1 MITSKYTFGG
11 EKMQTITINTDK
23 NTEILNEI
31 IQKNISENI
40 NMQQKNPGEFQ
51 FSGEDSAILN
61 LKIAELLTEY
71 IIRYEEQNILKM
83 LLMHDYLLLHK
94 TEKLNVLNA
103 ACKLIN
109 ENESDFIKTLI
120 LLKRRFLIKQNILEY
135 LNENT
140 HLDVTGFITFRLS
153 GYKKMLSEL
162 IQKVVEDIKVQQE
175 YKEFINMLKFF
186 VETQKNRSNKI
197 HIIFEKNGDYTLF
210 DENNIDIT
218 EKCFSEFSETKE
230 QHNLNNEDVLIS
242 SLITLA
248 PKKVFLHFETENFN
262 KKIVHTI
269 EQIFEN
275 KVFISSVP
283 LLELV
288 R

>member
-1 MITSKYTFGG
+1 
-11 EKMQTITINTDK
+11 MQTITISIDK
-23 NTEILNEI
+23 NAEILQEI
-31 IQKNISENI
+31 IQNNISDTI
-40 NMQQKNPGEFQ
+40 KVKQKNDHELHFTAD
-51 FSGEDSAILN
+51 DSAILN
-61 LKIAELLTEY
+61 LKIAEILTEY
-71 IIRYEEQNILKM
+71 IIRYEEKNILKM

-94 TEKLNVLNA
+94 TEKLNILTA

-140 HLDVTGFITFRLS
+140 RLDVTGFVAFRLS

-162 IQKVVEDIKVQQE
+162 IQKVVEDFKIQQE

-197 HIIFEKNGDYTLF
+197 HIIFEKNGEYTLF
-210 DENNIDIT
+210 DENNKDIT

-230 QHNLNNEDVLIS
+230 QNNLNNEDVLIS

-275 KVFISSVP
+275 KVFVSSVP

>member
-1 MITSKYTFGG
+1 
-11 EKMQTITINTDK
+11 MQTITISIDK
-23 NTEILNEI
+23 NAEILQEI
-31 IQKNISENI
+31 IQNNISDTI
-40 NMQQKNPGEFQ
+40 KVKQKNDHEICFTAD
-51 FSGEDSAILN
+51 DSAILN
-61 LKIAELLTEY
+61 LKIAEILTEY
-71 IIRYEEQNILKM
+71 IIRYEEKNILKM

-94 TEKLNVLNA
+94 TEKLNILTA

-140 HLDVTGFITFRLS
+140 RLDVTGFVAFRLS

-162 IQKVVEDIKVQQE
+162 IQKVVEDFKIQQE

-197 HIIFEKNGDYTLF
+197 HIIFEKNGEYTLF
-210 DENNIDIT
+210 DENNKDIT

-230 QHNLNNEDVLIS
+230 QNNLNNEDVLIS

-275 KVFISSVP
+275 KVFVSSVP

>member
-1 MITSKYTFGG
+1 
-11 EKMQTITINTDK
+11 MQTITISIDK
-23 NTEILNEI
+23 NAEILNEI
-31 IQKNISENI
+31 IHNNISENI
-40 NMQQKNPGEFQ
+40 NVQEKNKGEFH
-51 FSGEDSAILN
+51 FSAEDSAILN

-71 IIRYEEQNILKM
+71 IIRHEEQNILKM

-94 TEKLNVLNA
+94 AEKLNILDT

-135 LNENT
+135 LAENN
-140 HLDVTGFITFRLS
+140 HLDVTGFVTFRLS
-153 GYKKMLSEL
+153 AYKKMLSEL

-197 HIIFEKNGDYTLF
+197 HIIFEKNGEYTLF

-230 QHNLNNEDVLIS
+230 QNNLNNEDVLIS

-275 KVFISSVP
+275 KVFVSSVP

>member
-1 MITSKYTFGG
+1 
-11 EKMQTITINTDK
+11 MQTLTISIDK
-23 NTEILNEI
+23 NSDILKDI
-31 IQKNISENI
+31 IHKNISENI
-40 NMQQKNPGEFQ
+40 NIYEKNTGEFEI
-51 FSGEDSAILN
+51 SAEDSITLN
-61 LKIAELLTEY
+61 LKTAELLTEY
-71 IIRYEEQNILKM
+71 IICHEEENILKM

-94 TEKLNVLNA
+94 IEKQNVLNA
-103 ACKLIN
+103 ACKIIN

-135 LNENT
+135 LSENSY
-140 HLDVTGFITFRLS
+140 LDVNGFVTFRLAP
-153 GYKKMLSEL
+153 YKKMLSEL

-175 YKEFINMLKFF
+175 YREFINMLKFF
-186 VETQKNRSNKI
+186 VETQKNRSSKI
-197 HIIFEKNGDYTLF
+197 HIIFEKNGEYTLF

-218 EKCFSEFSETKE
+218 EKCFSEFTETKE
-230 QHNLNNEDVLIS
+230 QNNLNNEDVLIS

-248 PKKVFLHFETENFN
+248 PKKVFLHFETDNFN

>member
-1 MITSKYTFGG
+1 
-11 EKMQTITINTDK
+11 MQTITISIEKNTDVL
-23 NTEILNEI
+23 TEL
-31 IQKNISENI
+31 IQKNISDSIEIKNI
-40 NMQQKNPGEFQ
+40 EKNKIEF
-51 FSGEDSAILN
+51 SSTDISLLH
-61 LKIAELLTEY
+61 LKIAETLTEY
-71 IIRYEEQNILKM
+71 IIEHEEKNILKM
-83 LLMHDYLLLHK
+83 ILMHDYLLLNKSERLH
-94 TEKLNVLNA
+94 VLNE
-103 ACKLIN
+103 ACQLIN

-140 HLDVTGFITFRLS
+140 RLDVNGFVAFRLTA
-153 GYKKMLSEL
+153 YKKMLSEL
-162 IQKVVEDIKVQQE
+162 IQKVIEDLKVQQE

-197 HIIFEKNGDYTLF
+197 HIIFEKNGEYTLF
-210 DENNIDIT
+210 DENNKDIT

-230 QHNLNNEDVLIS
+230 QNNLNNEDVLIS

-275 KVFISSVP
+275 KVFVSSVP

>member
-1 MITSKYTFGG
+1 
-11 EKMQTITINTDK
+11 MQTITIRIEK
-23 NTEILNEI
+23 NADILREI
-31 IQKNISENI
+31 IKKNISDAITIENI
-40 NMQQKNPGEFQ
+40 NKNEIN
-51 FSGEDSAILN
+51 FSSSDITMLH
-61 LKIAELLTEY
+61 LKIAETLTEY
-71 IIRYEEQNILKM
+71 IIEQEEENILKM
-83 LLMHDYLLLHK
+83 ILMHDYLLLNKVERLHIF
-94 TEKLNVLNA
+94 TE

-109 ENESDFIKTLI
+109 ENENDFIKTLI

-135 LNENT
+135 LNDNIR
-140 HLDVTGFITFRLS
+140 LDVNGFVAFRLAP
-153 GYKKMLSEL
+153 YKKMLSEL
-162 IQKVVEDIKVQQE
+162 IQKVIEDFKVQQE

-197 HIIFEKNGDYTLF
+197 HIIFEKNGEYTLF

-230 QHNLNNEDVLIS
+230 QNNLNNEDVLIS

-275 KVFISSVP
+275 KVFVSSMP

>member
-1 MITSKYTFGG
+1 
-11 EKMQTITINTDK
+11 MQTLTISIDK
-23 NTEILNEI
+23 NSDILKDI
-31 IQKNISENI
+31 IHKNISENI
-40 NMQQKNPGEFQ
+40 NVQEKNTGEFE
-51 FSGEDSAILN
+51 FAGEDSAILN

-71 IIRYEEQNILKM
+71 IINYEEENILKM

-94 TEKLNVLNA
+94 AEKINILDI
-103 ACKLIN
+103 ACKIIN

-135 LNENT
+135 LNENDY
-140 HLDVTGFITFRLS
+140 LDITGLVTFRLS
-153 GYKKMLSEL
+153 AYKKMLSEL
-162 IQKVVEDIKVQQE
+162 IQKVVEDLKVQQE

-197 HIIFEKNGDYTLF
+197 HIIFEKNGEYTLF

-218 EKCFSEFSETKE
+218 ENCFAEFSETKE
-230 QHNLNNEDVLIS
+230 QNNLNNEDVLIS

-248 PKKVFLHFETENFN
+248 PKKVFLHFETDNFN

>member
-1 MITSKYTFGG
+1 
-11 EKMQTITINTDK
+11 MQTITISIDK

-31 IQKNISENI
+31 IHNNISENI
-40 NMQQKNPGEFQ
+40 NIQEKNVGEFH

-94 TEKLNVLNA
+94 AEKLNILDT

-135 LNENT
+135 LAENNR
-140 HLDVTGFITFRLS
+140 LDVTGFVTFRLS
-153 GYKKMLSEL
+153 AYKKMLSEL

-197 HIIFEKNGDYTLF
+197 HIIFEKNGEYTLF

-230 QHNLNNEDVLIS
+230 QNNLNNEDVLIS